1 MQTNKELTTLEGIK
15 AYRLAIATG
24 SNIDVSQLGH
34 AKFHADIELTGL
46 SDIDEPSLQGVKSL
60 LVEMER
66 ALDHFVVVNK
76 VVRKGLE
83 LATISKFEHLAWK
96 TYVQLIRKAYRKGT
110 ELRAKALKIE

>member
-1 MQTNKELTTLEGIK
+1 MQTNKKLTTLEAIK
-15 AYRLAIATG
+15 AYRLAIVTG
-24 SNIDVSQLGH
+24 NNVSVSQLDH
-34 AKFHADIELTGL
+34 SKFHADIELTGL

-66 ALDHFVVVNK
+66 ALDHFVAVNK

-83 LATISKFEHLAWK
+83 LATISKFESLAWK